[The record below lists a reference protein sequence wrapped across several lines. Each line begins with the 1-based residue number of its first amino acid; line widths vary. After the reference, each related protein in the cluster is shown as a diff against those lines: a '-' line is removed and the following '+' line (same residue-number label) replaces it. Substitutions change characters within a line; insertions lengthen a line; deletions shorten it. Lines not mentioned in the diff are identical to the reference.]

1 MLLFN
6 DESRPGLSFEK
17 ASTHENAWPGLQ
29 AIVEARDAHI
39 NAPDREHPFQI
50 EQQSCCG
57 AGGQYGFSLEY
68 VKQERLMDTLQ
79 NMRVFVRVVE
89 AGSFTAAAQ
98 SLNSTTGAM
107 SRAVSELEAHLR
119 TRLMNRSTR
128 RLALTTAGERYL
140 KRCQQILADVDNAE
154 EEASCAQERPSGVLR
169 MYSFASIGQH
179 YVLPAIS
186 RYRALYP
193 DVTVELTLSQRMP
206 DLFEGSSD
214 VAVVTASTL
223 PNSDLVSLLLGATFN
238 ILCASPA
245 YLRAHGTPQHPHD
258 LARHECLI
266 LQIPAFPANEWL
278 LEGPNGSELMEVSG
292 PVQVNIAES
301 LVVAIREGMG
311 IGMLPLYAAIDG
323 LRDGSMV
330 RVLPEHTLQKMNI
343 YALYPSRKFID
354 AKTRTWV
361 EFLRS
366 HMPKVIARDEALLA
380 ELGQTDPLASS
391 LPAHASPVVEP
402 GKPLEH

>member
-1 MLLFN
+1 
-6 DESRPGLSFEK
+6 
-17 ASTHENAWPGLQ
+17 
-29 AIVEARDAHI
+29 
-39 NAPDREHPFQI
+39 
-50 EQQSCCG
+50 
-57 AGGQYGFSLEY
+57 
-68 VKQERLMDTLQ
+68 MDTLQ

-119 TRLMNRSTR
+119 TRLLNRSTR

-154 EEASCAQERPSGVLR
+154 EEASCAHERPTGALR
-169 MYSFASIGQH
+169 MHSFASVGQH

-193 DVTVELTLSQRMP
+193 EVTVELTLSQRMP

-223 PNSDLVSLLLGATFN
+223 PNSDLVSHQLGSTFS

-245 YLRAHGTPQHPHD
+245 YVRSHGAPQESHD
-258 LARHECLI
+258 LAHHECLI
-266 LQIPAFPANEWL
+266 LQTPAFPAHEWQ
-278 LEGPNGSELMEVSG
+278 LEGPQGLEVMEVTG

-323 LRDGSMV
+323 LRNGSLV
-330 RVLPEHTLQKMNI
+330 RVLPHYTAQKMNV

-361 EFLRS
+361 EFLRT
-366 HMPKVIARDEALLA
+366 HLPKVIERDEALLA
-380 ELGQTDPLASS
+380 ELGNKDTVEGGV
-391 LPAHASPVVEP
+391 PAHAGLVVEVAP
-402 GKPLEH
+402 HRLEH

>member
-1 MLLFN
+1 
-6 DESRPGLSFEK
+6 
-17 ASTHENAWPGLQ
+17 
-29 AIVEARDAHI
+29 
-39 NAPDREHPFQI
+39 
-50 EQQSCCG
+50 
-57 AGGQYGFSLEY
+57 
-68 VKQERLMDTLQ
+68 MDTLQ

-119 TRLMNRSTR
+119 TRLLNRSTR
-128 RLALTTAGERYL
+128 RLALTTAGEQYL

-154 EEASCAQERPSGVLR
+154 EEASCAHERPTGALR
-169 MYSFASIGQH
+169 MHSFASVGQH

-186 RYRALYP
+186 RYREIYP
-193 DVTVELTLSQRMP
+193 EVTVELTLSQRMP

-223 PNSDLVSLLLGATFN
+223 PNSDLVSHQLGSTFS

-245 YLRAHGTPQHPHD
+245 YVRSHGAPQEPRD
-258 LARHECLI
+258 LAHHECLI
-266 LQIPAFPANEWL
+266 LQMPASPAHEWQ
-278 LEGPNGSELMEVSG
+278 LEGPQGLEVMEVTG

-323 LRDGSMV
+323 LRNGSLL
-330 RVLPEHTLQKMNI
+330 RVLPHYTAQKMNV
-343 YALYPSRKFID
+343 YALYPSRKFVD

-361 EFLRS
+361 EFLRA
-366 HMPKVIARDEALLA
+366 HLPKVIERDEALLA
-380 ELGQTDPLASS
+380 ELGNKDAVENGV
-391 LPAHASPVVEP
+391 PAHAALAVDARRR
-402 GKPLEH
+402 LEH

>member
-1 MLLFN
+1 
-6 DESRPGLSFEK
+6 
-17 ASTHENAWPGLQ
+17 
-29 AIVEARDAHI
+29 
-39 NAPDREHPFQI
+39 
-50 EQQSCCG
+50 
-57 AGGQYGFSLEY
+57 
-68 VKQERLMDTLQ
+68 MDTLQ

-140 KRCQQILADVDNAE
+140 TRCRQILADVDTAE
-154 EEASCAQERPSGVLR
+154 EEASCAHERPTGALR
-169 MYSFASIGQH
+169 MHSYASIGQH

-193 DVTVELTLSQRMP
+193 EVTVELTLSQRMP

-214 VAVVTASTL
+214 VSVVTASSL
-223 PNSDLVSLLLGATFN
+223 PNSDLVSLLLGSTYN

-245 YLRAHGTPQHPHD
+245 YLRSHGAPKQPRD
-258 LARHECLI
+258 LTHHECLI
-266 LQIPAFPANEWL
+266 LQTPAFPANDWL
-278 LEGPNGSELMEVSG
+278 LEGPNGSEMMEVSG
-292 PVQVNIAES
+292 SVQVNIAES

-361 EFLRS
+361 EFLRT
-366 HMPKVIARDEALLA
+366 HMPKIVARDEALLA
-380 ELGQTDPLASS
+380 EMGQIDPIGGH
-391 LPAHASPVVEP
+391 LPMHGGQNAEP
-402 GKPLEH
+402 GQPLEH

>member
-1 MLLFN
+1 
-6 DESRPGLSFEK
+6 
-17 ASTHENAWPGLQ
+17 
-29 AIVEARDAHI
+29 
-39 NAPDREHPFQI
+39 
-50 EQQSCCG
+50 
-57 AGGQYGFSLEY
+57 
-68 VKQERLMDTLQ
+68 MDTLQ

-140 KRCQQILADVDNAE
+140 SRCRQILADVDTAE
-154 EEASCAQERPSGVLR
+154 EEASCAHERPTGALR
-169 MYSFASIGQH
+169 MHSYASIGQH

-193 DVTVELTLSQRMP
+193 EVTVELTLSQRMP
-206 DLFEGSSD
+206 ELFEGSSD
-214 VAVVTASTL
+214 VSVVTASSL
-223 PNSDLVSLLLGATFN
+223 PNSDLVSLLLGSTYN

-245 YLRAHGTPQHPHD
+245 YLRAHAAPKQPRD
-258 LARHECLI
+258 LAHHECLI
-266 LQIPAFPANEWL
+266 LQTPAFPANDWL

-311 IGMLPLYAAIDG
+311 IGMLPVYSAIDG

-361 EFLRS
+361 EFLRT
-366 HMPKVIARDEALLA
+366 HMPKIIARDEALLA
-380 ELGQTDPLASS
+380 EVGQLDATEGR
-391 LPAHASPVVEP
+391 LPMHSGPNVEP
-402 GKPLEH
+402 GQPLEH

>member
-1 MLLFN
+1 
-6 DESRPGLSFEK
+6 
-17 ASTHENAWPGLQ
+17 
-29 AIVEARDAHI
+29 
-39 NAPDREHPFQI
+39 
-50 EQQSCCG
+50 
-57 AGGQYGFSLEY
+57 
-68 VKQERLMDTLQ
+68 MDTLQ

-140 KRCQQILADVDNAE
+140 TRCRQILADVDTAE
-154 EEASCAQERPSGVLR
+154 EEASCAHERPTGALR
-169 MYSFASIGQH
+169 MHSYASIGQH

-193 DVTVELTLSQRMP
+193 EVTVELTLSQRMP
-206 DLFEGSSD
+206 DLFEGSAD
-214 VAVVTASTL
+214 VAVVTASSL

-238 ILCASPA
+238 ILCASPS
-245 YLRAHGTPQHPHD
+245 YLRAHAAPKQPRD
-258 LARHECLI
+258 LANHECLI
-266 LQIPAFPANEWL
+266 LQTPAFPAKDWL

-292 PVQVNIAES
+292 SVQVNIAES

-311 IGMLPLYAAIDG
+311 IGMLPLYSAIDG

-330 RVLPEHTLQKMNI
+330 RVLPEHTLQKANI
-343 YALYPSRKFID
+343 YALYPSRKYVD

-361 EFLRS
+361 EFLRT

-380 ELGQTDPLASS
+380 ELGQTDPVDGL
-391 LPAHASPVVEP
+391 LPMRAGPDIEP
-402 GKPLEH
+402 GEQLEH